1 MGRVAGVTAAQTRA
15 RLLAAAADVFARNG
29 YDGTR
34 VAGIARAAGVS
45 NGALYAHFS
54 SKAGLLAA
62 ALREHGPRILDQTF
76 GDRPGRPV
84 ADILMQAGRK
94 LRNRPDA
101 RGDLVAEALTASR
114 RDADLADLMREY
126 VGERGQLI
134 AERVTAAQACGE
146 LNPSLAPDAVA
157 HFCLLL
163 GLGSALVRPDL
174 HTVDED
180 DWNTLLVTLIGSLT
194 SPGSPAPEAAPEP
207 APEEKPQE
215 EDTYDRG

>member
-15 RLLAAAADVFARNG
+15 RLLAAAADAFARNG

-34 VAGIARAAGVS
+34 VAEIARAAQVS
-45 NGALYAHFS
+45 NGALYAHFD
-54 SKAGLLAA
+54 SKAELLAA
-62 ALREHGPRILDQTF
+62 ALREHGPRLLAQTF

-84 ADILMQAGRK
+84 ADILMRAGRK

-101 RGDLVAEALTASR
+101 RGDLVAEALTAAR
-114 RDADLADLMREY
+114 RDEDLASLMREY
-126 VGERGQLI
+126 VGERAQLI
-134 AERVTAAQACGE
+134 AERVAQAQSCGA

-174 HTVDED
+174 HTVEEN
-180 DWNTLLVTLIGSLT
+180 DWNTLLTTVISALT
-194 SPGSPAPEAAPEP
+194 S
-207 APEEKPQE
+207 APEESAPKE
-215 EDTYDRG
+215 EES